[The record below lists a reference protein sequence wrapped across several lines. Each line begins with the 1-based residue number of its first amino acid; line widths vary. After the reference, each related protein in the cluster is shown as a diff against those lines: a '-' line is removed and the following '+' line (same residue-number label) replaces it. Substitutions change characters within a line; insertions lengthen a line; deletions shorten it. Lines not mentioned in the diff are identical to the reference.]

1 MWIRHKILSGKY
13 IIFICFLLNIYILKY
28 FSFFVSFVLQ
38 ELNGRQNSLIIA
50 GECLCSLQWFQ
61 SSCTSS
67 VLLWFFGCRIFGSCC
82 TPLAN
87 PIHSSLSFTHCH
99 WRIDFSL
106 LYSNLSQ
113 FILDCSM
120 WNILISYH
128 TAIQL
133 TIPFLTCHQGNSV
146 ACFLLAIKFLF
157 HMLNVAL
164 NVLHFV

>member
-1 MWIRHKILSGKY
+1 MLFVK
-13 IIFICFLLNIYILKY
+13 CYILK
-28 FSFFVSFVLQ
+28 FFFFVFRCTTKSWMEDRIDSLLQ
-38 ELNGRQNSLIIA
+38 ENVSVPCNDSKN
-50 GECLCSLQWFQ
+50 
-61 SSCTSS
+61 SCTLHP
-67 VLLWFFGCRIFGSCC
+67 VLLWFFGCRNIWQLLHPTGKSYSFF
-82 TPLAN
+82 
-87 PIHSSLSFTHCH
+87 SLSFTHCH

-113 FILDCSM
+113 FILDCSV

-157 HMLNVAL
+157 HMLVAL
-164 NVLHFV
+164 NVCILFNPLKYFELRICFIG

>member
-1 MWIRHKILSGKY
+1 MLHFKI
-13 IIFICFLLNIYILKY
+13 FFFFCFSLYYKSWMEGRIDSL
-28 FSFFVSFVLQ
+28 LQ
-38 ELNGRQNSLIIA
+38 ENVSVPCNDSK
-50 GECLCSLQWFQ
+50 
-61 SSCTSS
+61 SSCTLHQYYCDS
-67 VLLWFFGCRIFGSCC
+67 LAAGIFGSCC

-99 WRIDFSL
+99 WRIDFPL

-113 FILDCSM
+113 FILDCSV

-164 NVLHFV
+164 NVCILFNPP